1 MYIYI
6 DTHTYRMFKICIYI
20 YNYIY
25 ILIYICVC
33 QEVCGTVGIA
43 SRSKVSCDIVS
54 YHPSNIQLAY
64 RLNNDI
70 RRKCRKTCV
79 ILPIYIYTKLYKYM
93 TYHIFTHSQKSLRNK
108 S

>member
-1 MYIYI
+1 M
-6 DTHTYRMFKICIYI
+6 
-20 YNYIY
+20 
-25 ILIYICVC
+25 CVC

-79 ILPIYIYTKLYKYM
+79 ILPIYIYIYKIIQIYDLSYLYTFPKK
-93 TYHIFTHSQKSLRNK
+93 SQK
-108 S
+108 